1 MTGALFLLRALQVG
15 LRLSD
20 LDELEEGQVADI
32 IIESGNDSAE
42 YDYVAT
48 QEDMD
53 AFARG

>member
-1 MTGALFLLRALQVG
+1 MTGALFTLRALQVG

-20 LDELEEGQVADI
+20 LDELEEGQVTDM

-42 YDYVAT
+42 YPLQAT

-53 AFARG
+53 AFAKG